1 MPNATEANSQNSVV
15 SIDSA
20 NVSITAIN
28 ANAVEDGMP
37 GIFRIQRT
45 NTIGNLTVNLTIDDN
60 SLATSDD
67 YTLAIDKRPIIINNN
82 TFSVTIADG
91 ESFVDFNLNAIAEVD
106 SFAEGD
112 EPVKLNL
119 VPGTAYQI
127 DNTNNTATV
136 TINAN
141 GFLVN
146 NTEDSTSEYQ
156 QGSLRQAISNA
167 NNIAGENTITFDTD
181 GLFATAQTI
190 TLDGDELSISDSIT
204 IQGTGANKLTL
215 SGNNAS
221 RVFSLIGEEIT
232 ATFAGLTIANGTGE
246 DLGGGVFVGED
257 NTLNLIN
264 SSVYNNTAF
273 IGGGI
278 GNSGILNIINSTFS
292 GNTAFFGSAI
302 DNTGTLK
309 VINSTISGNTA
320 EFAGGGI
327 YNNSGTVTLTNVTV
341 ANNFA
346 NNLGAGIF
354 NAETSTFNLANTI
367 VANNN
372 GTNTDLDGNFTDFGN
387 NLIGKSDGNN
397 GLTNSIVGT
406 SETPIDPKLAPL
418 TNNGG
423 TTLTHALLI
432 DSPAINQGNNTTI
445 PAEINTD
452 QLNAQRIIG
461 NNVDIGAVE
470 FVGYKI
476 SGNLFDDSN
485 NNGEFDFNEKSL
497 ANWKI
502 YLDKNNNDILDSSE
516 LFTTTDAAGNYSFFV
531 TPGIYNIRKVQ
542 QTGWQQTTPNSNPIN
557 IVNSDI
563 KNIDFGN
570 FKLGQISGKVF
581 NDSNENGIF
590 DEDETGIK
598 DWEVFLDTNDNKL
611 LDENENFITTDENGD
626 YIFTGLI
633 AGNYKVRKVSL
644 NGWQQTTN
652 NPEEINI
659 LSGSNIADVNFGS
672 LKNDF
677 FPNPTSPTDPTNPTP
692 PIDSNNPTPPTDPT
706 NPTPPT
712 LEIDCFCDRITLPDV
727 NNLPKVS
734 VELNSTDN
742 IQLGDEENN
751 LFIATN
757 SNTALLGF
765 GGADSLLGGI
775 GADNLIG
782 GTGNDL
788 IFGGDGRDWIGGN
801 EGDDIINGNEDND
814 LINGNQGNDTVY
826 GGQGNDFVR
835 GGQDNDLLL
844 GDIGNDTLAG
854 DRGND
859 SIFGGGSNASG
870 NSDNDLI
877 FGGSGDD
884 LLHGNTGNDTIFGE
898 EGNDTVHAG
907 QDDDIV
913 SGGVGEDLLYGDL
926 GNDSLCGGD
935 GNDTIF
941 GGNGGETSASD
952 DDYICGGDGNDL
964 VFGNQGADW
973 INGETGNDTLYGG
986 QGNDTLIGGD
996 GNDLLR
1002 GDLGNDTLI
1011 GGNGSDRF
1019 LLAVG
1024 QGSDV
1029 IIDFQDGVDFLV
1041 LSDDLTFPQLSI
1053 VQNGN
1058 NTLIRLTSNNELL
1071 ATLNGIS
1078 ANLINQQDFVSLG

>member
-1 MPNATEANSQNSVV
+1 MSNATEANSQNSVV

-28 ANAVEDGMP
+28 ANAVEDGMS

-60 SLATSDD
+60 SLATVDD
-67 YTLAIDKRPIIINNN
+67 YTLAIDNNPVIVNNN
-82 TFSVTIADG
+82 TFNITIADG
-91 ESFVDFNLNAIAEVD
+91 ESFVDLNLNAIAEFD

-112 EPVKLNL
+112 EPLKLNL
-119 VPGTAYQI
+119 SPDTEYQI

-156 QGSLRQAISNA
+156 QGSLRQAILNA
-167 NNIAGENTITFDTD
+167 NNIAGENTIIFDTD

-190 TLDGDELSISDSIT
+190 TLDGDELSISDSIS
-204 IQGTGANKLTL
+204 IQGTDANKLTL
-215 SGNNAS
+215 SGDNAS
-221 RVFSLIGEEIT
+221 RVFSLIGEGIT
-232 ATFAGLTIANGTGE
+232 ATFAGLTITNGTGE
-246 DLGGGVFVGED
+246 DLGGGIFVGED
-257 NTLNLIN
+257 NILNLIN
-264 SSVYNNTAF
+264 SSVTNNTAF

-327 YNNSGTVTLTNVTV
+327 YNNSGTATLINVTV

-354 NAETSTFNLANTI
+354 NAENSTFNLANTI

-387 NLIGKSDGNN
+387 NLIGKSEGNN
-397 GLTNSIVGT
+397 GFDKSIVGT
-406 SETPIDPKLAPL
+406 SEKPIDPKLAPL
-418 TNNGG
+418 ANNGG
-423 TTLTHALLI
+423 TTLTHALFI
-432 DSPAINQGNNTTI
+432 DSPAINQGNNTVV
-445 PAEINTD
+445 PAGINTD
-452 QLNAQRIIG
+452 QLNSQRIIG

-470 FVGYKI
+470 FVGYTI
-476 SGNLFDDSN
+476 SGKFFDDSN
-485 NNGEFDFNEKSL
+485 NNGAFDFNENGL
-497 ANWKI
+497 PNWEI
-502 YLDKNNNDILDSSE
+502 YLDENNNNILDSSE
-516 LFTTTDAAGNYSFFV
+516 LFTTTDGDGNYSFFV
-531 TPGIYNIRKVQ
+531 TPGIYNLRKIQ
-542 QTGWQQTTPNSNPIN
+542 QTGWQQTNPNYNPIN
-557 IVNSDI
+557 IANTDV
-563 KNIDFGN
+563 KNINFGN
-570 FKLGQISGKVF
+570 FKLGEISGKIF
-581 NDSNENGIF
+581 NDANQNTIF
-590 DEDETGIK
+590 DEAETGIK
-598 DWEVFLDTNDNKL
+598 NWQVFLDTNDNGL
-611 LDENENFITTDENGD
+611 LDENEKFTTTDENGD

-633 AGNYKVRKVSL
+633 AGSYKVRKVPL
-644 NGWQQTTN
+644 NEWQQTTN
-652 NPEEINI
+652 NPENINI
-659 LSGSNIADVNFGS
+659 ISGSNITDVNFGS
-672 LKNDF
+672 FNNDS
-677 FPNPTSPTDPTNPTP
+677 FPNPTSPIDPTNPTP
-692 PIDSNNPTPPTDPT
+692 QVI
-706 NPTPPT
+706 
-712 LEIDCFCDRITLPDV
+712 LEIDCFCDRITTPDV
-727 NNLPKVS
+727 NNLPNVS
-734 VELNSTDN
+734 VEINSTDS
-742 IQLGDEENN
+742 IQFGDEENN
-751 LFIATN
+751 LLIATN
-757 SNTALLGF
+757 NNNALFGF
-765 GGADSLLGGI
+765 NGEDTLLGGI

-801 EGDDIINGNEDND
+801 EGEDIINGNEGND

-870 NSDNDLI
+870 NSDNDLM

-913 SGGVGEDLLYGDL
+913 CGGVGEDLLYGDF
-926 GNDSLCGGD
+926 GNDSLCGD
-935 GNDTIF
+935 DDNDTIF

-996 GNDLLR
+996 GNDLLT
-1002 GDLGNDTLI
+1002 GDLGNDILI

-1029 IIDFQDGVDFLV
+1029 ITDFQDGVDFLV
-1041 LSDDLTFPQLSI
+1041 LSDDLTFQQLSI
-1053 VQNGN
+1053 VQSES

-1078 ANLINQQDFVSLG
+1078 ANLITEQDFVLLA